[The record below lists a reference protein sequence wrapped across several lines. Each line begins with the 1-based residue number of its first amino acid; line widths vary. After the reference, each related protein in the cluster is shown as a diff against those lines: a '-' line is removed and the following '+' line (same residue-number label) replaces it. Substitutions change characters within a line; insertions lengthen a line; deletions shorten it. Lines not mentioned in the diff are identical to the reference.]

1 MLFKDLNL
9 NPLILENIEAMGYNE
24 LTEIQEKAI
33 PKIQSGRDIIGIAQT
48 GTGKT
53 AAFALPILDKLL
65 KEEPKK
71 ETKILIITPTR
82 ELAIQI
88 RDNIMAYRKGTDFKC
103 SVVLGGINKH
113 SQKAVIKKGFEILVA
128 TPGRLKDLLETRKIR
143 LETVK
148 TVVLDE
154 ADTML
159 DMGFIHDITYIMEK
173 TPKSRQTLLFS
184 ATMPDTV
191 KKLANKI
198 MNTPE
203 TIKVNTLL
211 PKEKI
216 SQEVYFISKLKK
228 IDLLFDLIT
237 TRDQPSTIIFCR
249 TKQAVNEL
257 EEALSVY
264 NMKISVLHGDKMQ
277 QQRIKAMRDFKEG
290 KNKIL
295 IATDVAARGIDV
307 EDLGLVINYDVPTK
321 KELYIHRIGRTA
333 RAGKVG
339 RAVTMCSTTELRDLR
354 DIEKAIGLTLTP
366 VEHKYKSKQ
375 EKAKEQVRRQ
385 KEEIGRAHV

>member
-1 MLFKDLNL
+1 M
-9 NPLILENIEAMGYNE
+9 
-24 LTEIQEKAI
+24 
-33 PKIQSGRDIIGIAQT
+33 QSGRDIIGIAQT
-48 GTGKT
+48 ETGKT

-191 KKLANKI
+191 KKLAN
-198 MNTPE
+198 T
-203 TIKVNTLL
+203 V
-211 PKEKI
+211 
-216 SQEVYFISKLKK
+216 S
-228 IDLLFDLIT
+228 
-237 TRDQPSTIIFCR
+237 
-249 TKQAVNEL
+249 
-257 EEALSVY
+257 
-264 NMKISVLHGDKMQ
+264 
-277 QQRIKAMRDFKEG
+277 
-290 KNKIL
+290 
-295 IATDVAARGIDV
+295 
-307 EDLGLVINYDVPTK
+307 
-321 KELYIHRIGRTA
+321 
-333 RAGKVG
+333 
-339 RAVTMCSTTELRDLR
+339 
-354 DIEKAIGLTLTP
+354 
-366 VEHKYKSKQ
+366 
-375 EKAKEQVRRQ
+375 
-385 KEEIGRAHV
+385 